1 MLKNL
6 IKKWLFNQIDES
18 VLFDLQGYVTRQ
30 ELFTLVECL
39 WDTYVDNKN
48 LAMKLL
54 FLIDKEIFSKYVWYL
69 DKISFWSVFY
79 ITFDLIAIFQEEL
92 LWNSG
97 EIVIQSKADRF
108 DVFCLSDD
116 VFTRE
121 RRAWWPLRSE
131 SYNLNLFSTHSF

>member
-54 FLIDKEIFSKYVWYL
+54 FLIDKEIFSKYV
-69 DKISFWSVFY
+69 
-79 ITFDLIAIFQEEL
+79 
-92 LWNSG
+92 
-97 EIVIQSKADRF
+97 
-108 DVFCLSDD
+108 
-116 VFTRE
+116 
-121 RRAWWPLRSE
+121 
-131 SYNLNLFSTHSF
+131 